1 MGGGYKHRPEG
12 MDAVLARLD
21 DLQKQLDALRNAAPI
36 RNSQISDGGTLTVS
50 DDLGNIVARIGQT
63 VLGERGVSFV
73 NPDGVEVLTYT
84 ARNAITGLPLMA
96 LQDNGGVIVTGGDSA
111 GTGQGI
117 FWPPLMIPFAGM
129 TIAQWP
135 FTTSGSFTTIAQ
147 AASRQTSQRLHVVA
161 RAVVDGGATGG
172 QAKLVANGVQ
182 IGSTVTFGVGVV
194 DAVFDGLV
202 TDYANMGGY
211 EFLEIQARVSGGAG
225 NARAQV
231 YETRWENHG

>member
-50 DDLGNIVARIGQT
+50 DPAGKIIARIGQT
-63 VLGERGVSFV
+63 ILNERGMSLVT
-73 NPDGVEVLTYT
+73 PDGVEVLTFT
-84 ARNAITGLPLMA
+84 AQNAVTGLPLMA
-96 LQDNGGVIVTGGDSA
+96 LQDNLGNIVTAGDSA
-111 GTGQGI
+111 GPSGGI
-117 FWPPLMIPFAGM
+117 FWPWLMIPFGNM
-129 TIAQWP
+129 TISQWP

-147 AASRQTSQRLHVVA
+147 AGTHQTSQRLHVVA
-161 RAVVDGGATGG
+161 RVVVDGGATGG
-172 QAKLVANGVQ
+172 QAKLLANGVQ
-182 IGSTVTFGVGVV
+182 IDSTVTFGVGVTN
-194 DAVFDGLV
+194 AVFDGLV

-211 EFLEIQARVSGGAG
+211 EFLEIQTRVSGGAG

-231 YETRWENHG
+231 FESRWVNHG